1 MTPYYTD
8 IRHMCIP
15 LQQHLLIF
23 IDLTAYFLLLPV
35 LLAVFTSLPQNFI
48 VNLSK
53 GIYLIPFVTLT
64 IPPPNIST
72 AGSYAS
78 DTMAPLEMFWMCCFY
93 LFFSPPSFP
102 VNSHR
107 HCFDVGE
114 THFIWLSA
122 VTHGHPQRHAFFI
135 CQRSF
140 HIRRGGGDF
149 QSTFENP
156 SENGSPDILL
166 YSHDFYFFC
175 FILLGLKHY
184 WGVQHFQ
191 ILIIDLVFGAGRG
204 WFFQYLQLCDQS
216 DQKCPEVSTIK
227 LHLICWWTCTHS
239 FLFCFV
245 FFKVH
250 RFLPLVSLALFFC
263 HYTTIKPCGWL
274 ATVQE
279 VWCLN
284 Q

>member
-1 MTPYYTD
+1 MTCLPDFLKAGLYLQSLPPQNKTYSEQNDYTD

-53 GIYLIPFVTLT
+53 GIYLIPFVTLP

-102 VNSHR
+102 VNSHG

-114 THFIWLSA
+114 THFI
-122 VTHGHPQRHAFFI
+122 
-135 CQRSF
+135 
-140 HIRRGGGDF
+140 
-149 QSTFENP
+149 
-156 SENGSPDILL
+156 
-166 YSHDFYFFC
+166 
-175 FILLGLKHY
+175 
-184 WGVQHFQ
+184 
-191 ILIIDLVFGAGRG
+191 
-204 WFFQYLQLCDQS
+204 
-216 DQKCPEVSTIK
+216 
-227 LHLICWWTCTHS
+227 
-239 FLFCFV
+239 
-245 FFKVH
+245 
-250 RFLPLVSLALFFC
+250 
-263 HYTTIKPCGWL
+263 
-274 ATVQE
+274 
-279 VWCLN
+279 
-284 Q
+284 